1 MDDKFTWTPE
11 LTLKLFKL
19 RFEYA
24 WLFKKKKQPWTEFR
38 KILLQKG
45 FPEEMSLN
53 HVRKKWS
60 YTYDS
65 YKIAKREN
73 NKDWKY
79 YKLFDKHFGKT
90 KILDWKYESWS
101 DEWRL
106 KLIICITEAKLM
118 KLDDFNLWRT
128 VEQAMRSQDLPF
140 DCCIQDIKGLW
151 HHIRAMFNRKYLLT
165 LKKGAELTEWPLY
178 ETMLEYFSKT
188 DPQYLE
194 RLETESD
201 TQLGESKSNSRK
213 KKDFTKQEDTVSEFQ
228 WSKDI
233 TESFIQ
239 IRLQNDWMFREKPR
253 AWERIRSMMIE
264 EYGFPKTLTSREL
277 SKKWASTFADYQ
289 KSKATN
295 NKSWLY
301 NSLFELYLGEG
312 SMSLNPLI
320 GWQEEWVMVLIE
332 SRSELANL
340 FVNVKDETPAWSE
353 HWPYYEAMSNYTQ
366 SNETANSSCDYIDDD
381 YDDDDMKL
389 IDIRQSDSLPYQ
401 ICLIC
406 LQELESA
413 YKFRRK
419 CQEVDKRLRNTS
431 DNQIKTETSIDD
443 NISLNDEVDHDHS
456 DEDYKMPVEKKERTK
471 KPKPKIKI
479 EAKMVN
485 RRRKK
490 MAHMKYDYWKICE
503 ICGKST
509 RNLVHH
515 LDSHSSDKLY
525 SCDVCQKKFKF
536 KSGLSIHKAKH
547 DPTPKKTCEV
557 CGKTFH
563 IMAQYRRHY
572 VYHANERKFECETCG
587 KRFHTSDILRVHCRS
602 HTDERPFSCPDC
614 GKTFRTAGCV
624 SRHRRLVHKDRGTTL
639 MLS

>member
-320 GWQEEWVMVLIE
+320 G
-332 SRSELANL
+332 
-340 FVNVKDETPAWSE
+340 
-353 HWPYYEAMSNYTQ
+353 
-366 SNETANSSCDYIDDD
+366 
-381 YDDDDMKL
+381 
-389 IDIRQSDSLPYQ
+389 
-401 ICLIC
+401 
-406 LQELESA
+406 
-413 YKFRRK
+413 
-419 CQEVDKRLRNTS
+419 
-431 DNQIKTETSIDD
+431 
-443 NISLNDEVDHDHS
+443 
-456 DEDYKMPVEKKERTK
+456 
-471 KPKPKIKI
+471 
-479 EAKMVN
+479 
-485 RRRKK
+485 
-490 MAHMKYDYWKICE
+490 
-503 ICGKST
+503 
-509 RNLVHH
+509 
-515 LDSHSSDKLY
+515 
-525 SCDVCQKKFKF
+525 
-536 KSGLSIHKAKH
+536 
-547 DPTPKKTCEV
+547 
-557 CGKTFH
+557 
-563 IMAQYRRHY
+563 
-572 VYHANERKFECETCG
+572 
-587 KRFHTSDILRVHCRS
+587 
-602 HTDERPFSCPDC
+602 
-614 GKTFRTAGCV
+614 
-624 SRHRRLVHKDRGTTL
+624 
-639 MLS
+639 